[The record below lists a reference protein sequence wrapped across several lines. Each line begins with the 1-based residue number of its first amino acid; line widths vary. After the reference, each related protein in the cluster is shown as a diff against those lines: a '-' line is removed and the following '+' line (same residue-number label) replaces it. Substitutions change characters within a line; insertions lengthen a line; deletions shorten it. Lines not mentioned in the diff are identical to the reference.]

1 MNLKKLNDIP
11 PWDWP
16 ENAETIVIETLTNRN
31 ASKEDRLLA
40 ADLAGDYTILS
51 EKIAS
56 MLLSIVS
63 SKEEASAL
71 RSKAAIS
78 LGPGLEE
85 ADTGDY
91 DDPNDPPALSM
102 AFVQNMQRTLHN
114 LYSDAD
120 VPKEVRRS
128 ILEASVR
135 NPQAW
140 HEGAIRSAYDSKD
153 EEWRLTAAFCMC
165 YVKGFDSQILE
176 ALKSSNP
183 DVKYHA
189 VNAAGNWEIDAA
201 WPYVARL
208 VTSAKTDKPMLL
220 AAIKAAALI
229 RPHETEIIEPH
240 VDSYDEDISET
251 AMEALSEAGFIA
263 GFDSDEY
270 EDDEED
276 DDFEV
281 DEEDEDYDDEEDF
294 DEEEE
299 VEDEDDE
306 DDEEDR

>member
-40 ADLAGDYTILS
+40 AELAGDYTILS

-63 SKEEASAL
+63 SKEEPSAL

-91 DDPNDPPALSM
+91 DDPSDPPALSM

-153 EEWRLTAAFCMC
+153 EEWLLSAAFCMR
-165 YVKGFDSQILE
+165 YVKGFNSQILE

-183 DVKYHA
+183 DVRYHA

-251 AMEALSEAGFIA
+251 AMEALSEAGFIT
-263 GFDSDEY
+263 GLDSDDYEDD

-276 DDFEV
+276 DDFE
-281 DEEDEDYDDEEDF
+281 DDEEDF
-294 DEEEE
+294 DEEED
-299 VEDEDDE
+299 EDEDDE
-306 DDEEDR
+306 DDEENR

>member
-1 MNLKKLNDIP
+1 MNLKKLNNIP

-16 ENAETIVIETLTNRN
+16 ENADAIVIETLTNRN

-40 ADLAGDYTILS
+40 ADLAGDYVILS

-56 MLLSIVS
+56 ALLNIVS
-63 SKEEASAL
+63 SKEEPGAL
-71 RSKAAIS
+71 RSKAAIA

-91 DDPNDPPALSM
+91 DDPSDPPTLSEP
-102 AFVQNMQRTLHN
+102 FVQNMQRTLHS

-135 NPQAW
+135 NLQAW

-153 EEWRLTAAFCMC
+153 EEWRLTAVFCMC
-165 YVKGFDSQILE
+165 YVKGFERQILE
-176 ALKSSNP
+176 ALKSPNQ
-183 DVKYHA
+183 DVQYHA

-208 VTSAKTDKPMLL
+208 VTSANTDKAMLM

-229 RPHETEIIEPH
+229 RPHETEIIEPL

-251 AMEALSEAGFIA
+251 AMEALSEAGFMA
-263 GFDSDEY
+263 GLDSDEY
-270 EDDEED
+270 EDDEDDEED
-276 DDFEV
+276 EDFED
-281 DEEDEDYDDEEDF
+281 DEEDEDYEEEDDF
-294 DEEEE
+294 DEE
-299 VEDEDDE
+299 DE
-306 DDEEDR
+306 DDEEDEKNR

>member
-1 MNLKKLNDIP
+1 VNLKKLNDIP

-16 ENAETIVIETLTNRN
+16 ENAETVVIETLTSRN

-40 ADLAGDYTILS
+40 AELAGDYTILS

-63 SKEEASAL
+63 SKEEPSAL

-91 DDPNDPPALSM
+91 DDPSDPPALSM

-153 EEWRLTAAFCMC
+153 EEWLLSAAFCMR
-165 YVKGFDSQILE
+165 YVKGFNSQILE

-183 DVKYHA
+183 DVRYHA

-251 AMEALSEAGFIA
+251 AMEALSEAGFIT
-263 GFDSDEY
+263 GLDSDDDEDD

-276 DDFEV
+276 DDFE
-281 DEEDEDYDDEEDF
+281 DDEEDF
-294 DEEEE
+294 DEEED
-299 VEDEDDE
+299 EDEDDE
-306 DDEEDR
+306 DDEENR